1 MVNKNNVKLTAA
13 QKAELKQAEQK
24 AIAATRLAAL
34 NQQRAATQAAA
45 YSQNLAGG
53 VQDIANAAVAGGKFI
68 DTSAAAGYQSPV
80 TGQMTKYLMANV
92 TDPFAAARQA
102 AIKNRMRVGTKG
114 YKKQFG
120 QAVYND
126 YTSSLKA
133 SKASGGSGSSTLGYT
148 PPTVTNNNVNIL

>member
-1 MVNKNNVKLTAA
+1 MANKNSVKLTPA
-13 QKAELKQAEQK
+13 QKAELKQAEYK
-24 AIAATRLAAL
+24 ALAATKLAAL
-34 NQQRAATQAAA
+34 NQQRAATQATA
-45 YSQNLAGG
+45 YSQNIAGG

-80 TGQMTKYLMANV
+80 TAQMTKYLMANV

-102 AIKNRMRVGTKG
+102 AIKNRMRVGTKK

-126 YTSSLKA
+126 YTSSLTA
-133 SKASGGSGSSTLGYT
+133 SKAAGGSGSSTLGYT
-148 PPTVTNNNVNIL
+148 PPTTTGTAQSII